1 MTQRPRKKKGVEK
14 VSIDQEF
21 RRIAEKNLRK
31 DRELLEKLAKI
42 YALEETIFRKTWR
55 ASQEARETLAAVRKK
70 IRELNVTREVVSREI
85 RAVRKE
91 GARRAR

>member
-42 YALEETIFRKTWR
+42 
-55 ASQEARETLAAVRKK
+55 
-70 IRELNVTREVVSREI
+70 
-85 RAVRKE
+85 
-91 GARRAR
+91 

>member
-1 MTQRPRKKKGVEK
+1 MTQRPKKKKGVEK

-42 YALEETIFRKTWR
+42 
-55 ASQEARETLAAVRKK
+55 
-70 IRELNVTREVVSREI
+70 
-85 RAVRKE
+85 
-91 GARRAR
+91 

>member
-31 DRELLEKLAKI
+31 DRELLERLAKI
-42 YALEETIFRKTWR
+42 
-55 ASQEARETLAAVRKK
+55 
-70 IRELNVTREVVSREI
+70 
-85 RAVRKE
+85 
-91 GARRAR
+91 

>member
-1 MTQRPRKKKGVEK
+1 MTQRPTRKKKGVEK

-42 YALEETIFRKTWR
+42 
-55 ASQEARETLAAVRKK
+55 
-70 IRELNVTREVVSREI
+70 
-85 RAVRKE
+85 
-91 GARRAR
+91 

>member
-1 MTQRPRKKKGVEK
+1 MTKRPKKKKGVEK

-42 YALEETIFRKTWR
+42 
-55 ASQEARETLAAVRKK
+55 
-70 IRELNVTREVVSREI
+70 
-85 RAVRKE
+85 
-91 GARRAR
+91 